1 MLFIRK
7 GFAHATCTHLALRTL
22 LCSYMYERPQMVVC
36 LSGLADS
43 DLRLTIA
50 WGTAIYKQ
58 YENTKCT
65 Q

>member
-1 MLFIRK
+1 M
-7 GFAHATCTHLALRTL
+7 HLALSTL

-50 WGTAIYKQ
+50 AIYK
-58 YENTKCT
+58 YKMHTVTVYNVKIS
-65 Q
+65 

>member
-1 MLFIRK
+1 M
-7 GFAHATCTHLALRTL
+7 HLTLSTL

-50 WGTAIYKQ
+50 WGTAIYK
-58 YENTKCT
+58 YKMHTVTVYNVKIS
-65 Q
+65 